1 MKKTCENCLCSR
13 VVYGLRTGWKYLY
26 CMLDEPSIWKDGKE
40 VSPNEDAVIARKNA
54 EEKYFGEYSYKN
66 SMNKGDN
73 LNG

>member
-1 MKKTCENCLCSR
+1 
-13 VVYGLRTGWKYLY
+13 
-26 CMLDEPSIWKDGKE
+26 MLNMISKE
-40 VSPNEDAVIARKNA
+40 TFINIMNRLESLDNKIDAVIARKNA